1 MVNVSERLADPE
13 EVADFLG
20 VPAKTLAQWRY
31 LGHGPRFHKVGRFV
45 RYRWADVEK
54 WLAAQ
59 SRTSTRSA

>member
-1 MVNVSERLADPE
+1 MNERLADSE

-31 LGHGPRFHKVGRFV
+31 LGQGPRFHKVGRFV

-59 SRTSTRSA
+59 SRTGTRSA